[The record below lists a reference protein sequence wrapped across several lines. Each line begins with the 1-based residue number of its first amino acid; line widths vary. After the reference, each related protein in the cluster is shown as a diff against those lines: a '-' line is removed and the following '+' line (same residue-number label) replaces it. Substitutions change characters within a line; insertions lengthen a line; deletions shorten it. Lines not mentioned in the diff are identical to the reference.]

1 MSKSRKPWPKLKTHD
16 EVDAFIAEADLS
28 EYDWGQPK
36 PVSHEFEDK
45 SARVTMRMSESQLAR
60 IKAEAERRGMKY
72 QKFMRVLMER
82 GMQNLGPR

>member
-16 EVDAFIAEADLS
+16 EIDAFIAEADLS
-28 EYDWGQPK
+28 EYDWGQPE

-60 IKAEAERRGMKY
+60 IKTEAERRGMKY
-72 QKFMRVLMER
+72 QKFMRILMER
-82 GMQNLGPR
+82 GMRSLETR